1 MTSRITLSRRSDEL
15 GVHSLDH
22 FALAVPSLDEAQ
34 RYFDAFGL
42 DARPEGRTLAIRTL
56 GSTQCW
62 GLLVEGNQKRLH
74 HLSFGIFEEDLWSF
88 RARIAELGITR
99 FDPPRGIESDGLWLL
114 DPDGTL
120 IELKVAQKSSLDQ
133 KSIPELISSPPGK
146 AGAPKRS
153 AAPRVRP
160 TRLSHCLTFTRD
172 VSAMIAFYT
181 QVLGLRL
188 SDRCGDD
195 IAFMHGV
202 HGSDHHLIAFC
213 RSGEPGLHHSSWDVR
228 SIQELGLGAMQMAD
242 RGYTQGWGLG
252 RHVLGSNYFHYVRDP
267 WGSHAEYSCDMDF
280 IPAGEPWEARDHPAE
295 DAFYVWGPK
304 PPADW
309 THNYE
314 AVPGAGGDPASP
326 C

>member
-1 MTSRITLSRRSDEL
+1 MAAREAVRMTSGRRSEEL

-22 FALAVPSLDEAQ
+22 FALAVPNLDEAQ

-42 DARPEGRTLAIRTL
+42 DTRVERSSVAIRTF
-56 GSTQCW
+56 GSTQRW
-62 GLLVEGNQKRLH
+62 GVLIEGSPKRLH
-74 HLSFGIFEEDLWSF
+74 HLSFGIFEEDLGSF
-88 RARIAELGITR
+88 QKRIEERGIR
-99 FDPPRGIESDGLWLL
+99 RLDPPSGIESEGLWFSN
-114 DPDGTL
+114 PDGTL
-120 IELKVAQKSSLDQ
+120 IEIKVAEKSSPDT
-133 KSIPELISSPPGK
+133 KSTPELISSPPGT

-172 VSAMIAFYT
+172 VSTLIAFYSNI
-181 QVLGLRL
+181 LGLRL

-195 IAFMHGV
+195 IAFMHGI

-213 RSGEPGLHHSSWDVR
+213 RSERSGLHHSSWDVR

-242 RGYTQGWGLG
+242 KGYDRGWGLG

-267 WGSHAEYSCDMDF
+267 WGSHAEYSCDMDY
-280 IPAGEPWEARDHPAE
+280 IPAGEPWEARDHPGE

-304 PPADW
+304 PPLDW

-314 AVPGAGGDPASP
+314 ADG
-326 C
+326 CR

>member
-1 MTSRITLSRRSDEL
+1 MTSSRRSDEL
-15 GVHSLDH
+15 GIHSLDH
-22 FALAVPSLDEAQ
+22 FALAVPSLVEAQ
-34 RYFDAFGL
+34 RYFGAFGL
-42 DARPEGRTLAIRTL
+42 DARPESNSLAIRTF
-56 GSTQCW
+56 GSTQRW
-62 GLLVEGNQKRLH
+62 GSLVEGSLKRLL
-74 HLSFGIFEEDLWSF
+74 HLSFGIFEKDRERF
-88 RARIAELGITR
+88 KTRIAERGIR
-99 FDPPRGIESDGLWLL
+99 RLDPPSGTQSDGLWFS

-120 IELKVAQKSSLDQ
+120 IELNVAQKSSLDQ
-133 KSIPELISSPPGK
+133 KSTPELISSPPGQ

-195 IAFMHGV
+195 IAFMHGI

-213 RSGEPGLHHSSWDVR
+213 RSNAPGLHHSSWEVR
-228 SIQELGLGAMQMAD
+228 SINDLGLGAMQMAEE
-242 RGYTQGWGLG
+242 GYTQGWGLG

-267 WGSHAEYSCDMDF
+267 WGSHAEYSCDMDY
-280 IPAGEPWEARDHPAE
+280 IPAGGHWKAHDHPAE
-295 DAFYVWGPK
+295 DAFYVWGPN

-309 THNYE
+309 TRNHE
-314 AVPGAGGDPASP
+314 ADQR
-326 C
+326 